1 MKSFNVIEV
10 MKFWKFMKSF
20 CGSFLTSY
28 KDSYLQKPFGPYKE
42 APFKLLMLLHQMN
55 FFFTQSGN
63 QILKMTPFGLQI
75 CIITSDCVRYHQ
87 VGKFPDK
94 EFFV

>member
-55 FFFTQSGN
+55 FFFYTVRKSNPKNDTIWAADLHNN
-63 QILKMTPFGLQI
+63 QRLCALSPSWEI
-75 CIITSDCVRYHQ
+75 S
-87 VGKFPDK
+87 
-94 EFFV
+94 